1 VTRTI
6 SAILLSY
13 KFTEKILEDM
23 EDEDG
28 IEWLEMLTLPNIGL
42 QLTLLV
48 MVMAAY
54 VSWTE
59 EVSGEDGLELSDD
72 ESSEGI
78 NQNMDGTFAL
88 ETSIDDG
95 EGSKPKYHLFV
106 VWKWFTLLYQVAFV
120 VELIVIIL
128 WKLGGI
134 VP

>member
-78 NQNMDGTFAL
+78 N
-88 ETSIDDG
+88 
-95 EGSKPKYHLFV
+95 
-106 VWKWFTLLYQVAFV
+106 
-120 VELIVIIL
+120 
-128 WKLGGI
+128 
-134 VP
+134 

>member
-1 VTRTI
+1 MTRTI

-78 NQNMDGTFAL
+78 N
-88 ETSIDDG
+88 
-95 EGSKPKYHLFV
+95 
-106 VWKWFTLLYQVAFV
+106 
-120 VELIVIIL
+120 
-128 WKLGGI
+128 
-134 VP
+134 